1 MSGSLTFENMELK
14 LLLEREFLIYTGSFK
29 EAEYA
34 KARRAIFVYENVDE
48 FYEATGWERDNPEL
62 RTEDYLTRNRI
73 CRWWN
78 GRFIYFSRILWE
90 DDLGTGL
97 E

>member
-14 LLLEREFLIYTGSFK
+14 LLLEREFLIYTGSFE
-29 EAEYA
+29 EAEYG
-34 KARRAIFVYENVDE
+34 KARRAIFVYENADE
-48 FYEATGWERDNPEL
+48 FFEATGWERNNPEL
-62 RTEDYLTRNRI
+62 RTEDYLTENRV

-90 DDLGTGL
+90 DNWGTGL